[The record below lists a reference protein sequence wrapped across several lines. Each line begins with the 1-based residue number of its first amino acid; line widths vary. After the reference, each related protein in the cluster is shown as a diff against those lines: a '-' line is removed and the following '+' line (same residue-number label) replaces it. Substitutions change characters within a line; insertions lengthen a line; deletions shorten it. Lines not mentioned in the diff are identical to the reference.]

1 MKKTKIIAT
10 IEARL
15 GSNRL
20 PNKVLKKIGKKSI
33 LEIIIERLK
42 KSKLID
48 QIVIAT
54 TKNIEDDRICHL
66 AKSKKVSCYRGSEF
80 DVLDRIANA
89 ISNYK
94 GDLIVQLKD
103 RNIVAPFDGVLG
115 YRGITGDILGS
126 DNSIIITL
134 DDNSILYSD
143 IKIPETFAS
152 FIKKDLPVK
161 IKFSGM
167 KNKVYDGKI
176 YAVSSR
182 INAETRSLLTRVI
195 IQNEN
200 SELIPGSLLEINVN
214 YNERNSLGIPDT
226 SMMVE
231 GSKYFVYKVS
241 EDNIANKIEIEIGIR
256 NNGFIEIV
264 SGLDEG
270 EIIIKDLNTTF
281 KDSVIISLND
291 TQLIIDNNKLKF
303 AGYVSLDFID
313 VNNFYAHYQ
322 INRNY
327 RKNIKKI
334 NFGFL
339 LNLDDKFVEID
350 NLKVNGNINQT
361 LEVFLNNFN
370 SNREDIFNRIILRNS
385 IKNFLK
391 NF

>member
-1 MKKTKIIAT
+1 MKRSTKITSAIIAFF
-10 IEARL
+10 L
-15 GSNRL
+15 
-20 PNKVLKKIGKKSI
+20 
-33 LEIIIERLK
+33 IIT
-42 KSKLID
+42 
-48 QIVIAT
+48 IVIVGRTMIGNHFA
-54 TKNIEDDRICHL
+54 KKFSKRPPPGIIVKEVSYKDFSEKIESYGTAVSKRTESFRIKKDDL
-66 AKSKKVSCYRGSEF
+66 TSELTLK
-80 DVLDRIANA
+80 DNVK
-89 ISNYK
+89 K

-103 RNIVAPFDGVLG
+103 RKIVAPFDGVLG

-161 IKFSGM
+161 VKFSGM

-200 SELIPGSLLEINVN
+200 SELIPGSLLEIDVN
-214 YNERNSLGIPDT
+214 YNERSSLGIPDT

-241 EDNIANKIEIEIGIR
+241 EDNIANKTEIEIGIR

-270 EIIIKDLNTTF
+270 EFVVAEGLKKVRPRGKIKP
-281 KDSVIISLND
+281 
-291 TQLIIDNNKLKF
+291 
-303 AGYVSLDFID
+303 
-313 VNNFYAHYQ
+313 
-322 INRNY
+322 
-327 RKNIKKI
+327 IKK
-334 NFGFL
+334 
-339 LNLDDKFVEID
+339 
-350 NLKVNGNINQT
+350 
-361 LEVFLNNFN
+361 
-370 SNREDIFNRIILRNS
+370 
-385 IKNFLK
+385 
-391 NF
+391 